1 MKEVRALEV
10 KFSNEEPT
18 YEVANEEGE
27 VTKEGILAMYA
38 HCNVVE
44 LDSEASQFVEGM
56 VKAKKVWASL
66 FYLALLVDPLIMASV
81 ILEQLLMLFPIDFI
95 LASKMNLNIHN

>member
-1 MKEVRALEV
+1 MTAARHIRAQLLAEQKEEVKEVRALEV
-10 KFSNEEPT
+10 KLSNEEPT

-56 VKAKKVWASL
+56 VKAKNVGKPVLPLHFWWI
-66 FYLALLVDPLIMASV
+66 LLLWT
-81 ILEQLLMLFPIDFI
+81 L
-95 LASKMNLNIHN
+95 